1 MPMCLNSKNMKF
13 RLTLAVLCASSAC
26 AHTLKLRSEPP
37 GASVRAEL
45 PNGRPGAQLGKTPLD
60 LPLPKEGKSFAV
72 VLSLDEY
79 ETKSI
84 FIPVTDATEIEMST
98 TLKKID
104 EKWFAE
110 KFQSSR
116 ANALSNQFAEL
127 LKLQNAIIERKFALV
142 DQFEKAMKERFEPV
156 SIWNSLMGNSYLLR
170 GNKDAAK
177 KYYQRALQLD
187 PENTEAKMLLKG
199 G

>member
-1 MPMCLNSKNMKF
+1 MPMGLNLKDMIF
-13 RLTLAVLCASSAC
+13 LLVLAVLSACSGC

-60 LPLPKEGKSFAV
+60 LPLPKDGKSFAV

-84 FIPVTDATEIEMST
+84 FIPVTDASEIEMST

-104 EKWFAE
+104 EKYFSE

-142 DQFEKAMKERFEPV
+142 DQFEKAMKERFESV

-170 GNKDAAK
+170 GNKEAAK